1 MTFACLCGKLSPMRK
16 ESFLHKQVKSYMHKM
31 GFQEVSHNIFETD
44 KLPGY
49 YVECLQVLEDETK
62 VSVLQ
67 SSLYEGTYRVFFEHT
82 VNELPCFISEAVS
95 GYGGGFIYWFDV

>member
-1 MTFACLCGKLSPMRK
+1 MR
-16 ESFLHKQVKSYMHKM
+16 KM

-62 VSVLQ
+62 VSVL
-67 SSLYEGTYRVFFEHT
+67 SGDLYRGKYQVFFDHT
-82 VNELPCFISEAVS
+82 VNEFPCFISETVS
-95 GYGGGFIYWFDV
+95 EYGGGFIDWFDV

>member
-1 MTFACLCGKLSPMRK
+1 MC
-16 ESFLHKQVKSYMHKM
+16 KM

-67 SSLYEGTYRVFFEHT
+67 SSLYEGKYRVFFEHT
-82 VNELPCFISEAVS
+82 VNELPCFVSETVS
-95 GYGGGFIYWFDV
+95 EYGGGFIDWFDV

>member
-1 MTFACLCGKLSPMRK
+1 MRK
-16 ESFLHKQVKSYMHKM
+16 ESFLHKQVKSYMKRM
-31 GFQEVSHNIFETD
+31 GFEEASHNIFETD

-67 SSLYEGTYRVFFEHT
+67 SSLYEGKYRVFFAHT
-82 VNELPCFISEAVS
+82 VNELPCFISETVS
-95 GYGGGFIYWFDV
+95 DYGGGFINWLDV

>member
-1 MTFACLCGKLSPMRK
+1 MR
-16 ESFLHKQVKSYMHKM
+16 KM

-49 YVECLQVLEDETK
+49 YVECLQVLDDETK

-67 SSLYEGTYRVFFEHT
+67 GSLYEGKYQVFF
-82 VNELPCFISEAVS
+82 
-95 GYGGGFIYWFDV
+95 

>member
-1 MTFACLCGKLSPMRK
+1 MGR
-16 ESFLHKQVKSYMHKM
+16 M

-49 YVECLQVLEDETK
+49 YVECLQVLDDETK

-67 SSLYEGTYRVFFEHT
+67 GSLYEGKYRVFFEHT
-82 VNELPCFISEAVS
+82 VNELPCFVSEAVS
-95 GYGGGFIYWFDV
+95 EYGGGFIDWFDV

>member
-1 MTFACLCGKLSPMRK
+1 MRR
-16 ESFLHKQVKSYMHKM
+16 M
-31 GFQEVSHNIFETD
+31 GFEEVSHNIFETD

-67 SSLYEGTYRVFFEHT
+67 SSLYEGMYRVFFEHT
-82 VNELPCFISEAVS
+82 VNGLPCFISETVS
-95 GYGGGFIYWFDV
+95 GYGGGFIDWVDV

>member
-1 MTFACLCGKLSPMRK
+1 MRK
-16 ESFLHKQVKSYMHKM
+16 ESFLHKQVKSYMRKT

-67 SSLYEGTYRVFFEHT
+67 SSLYEGKYQVFFEHT
-82 VNELPCFISEAVS
+82 VNELPRFISETVS
-95 GYGGGFIYWFDV
+95 EYGGGFIDCFDV

>member
-1 MTFACLCGKLSPMRK
+1 MR
-16 ESFLHKQVKSYMHKM
+16 KM

-49 YVECLQVLEDETK
+49 YVECLQILEDETK

-67 SSLYEGTYRVFFEHT
+67 SNLYEGKYQVFVEHT
-82 VNELPCFISEAVS
+82 VNELPSFISETVPE
-95 GYGGGFIYWFDV
+95 YGGGFIDWFDV

>member
-1 MTFACLCGKLSPMRK
+1 MR
-16 ESFLHKQVKSYMHKM
+16 KM

-49 YVECLQVLEDETK
+49 YVECLQVLDDETK

-67 SSLYEGTYRVFFEHT
+67 SRLYEGKYQVFFEHT
-82 VNELPCFISEAVS
+82 VNGLPCFISETVS
-95 GYGGGFIYWFDV
+95 EYGGGFIDWFDI

>member
-1 MTFACLCGKLSPMRK
+1 MC
-16 ESFLHKQVKSYMHKM
+16 KM
-31 GFQEVSHNIFETD
+31 GFQEVSHNIFETE

-67 SSLYEGTYRVFFEHT
+67 SSLY
-82 VNELPCFISEAVS
+82 
-95 GYGGGFIYWFDV
+95 